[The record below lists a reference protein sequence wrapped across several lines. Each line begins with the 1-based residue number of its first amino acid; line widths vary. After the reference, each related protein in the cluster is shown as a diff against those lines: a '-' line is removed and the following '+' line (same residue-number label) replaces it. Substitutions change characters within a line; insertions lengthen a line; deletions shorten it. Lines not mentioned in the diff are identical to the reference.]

1 MSHARVLDRAESVLV
16 VIDVQEAYRGVT
28 VEHERMVRG
37 VRRLVEAAKILNI
50 PVLATE
56 QYPKGLGHL
65 MAEVCETLP
74 AGLEVI
80 EKLSLSCYGEARFAE
95 RLDGLKRR
103 HVLVCGIETHACVN
117 QTAHD
122 LLHRGYVVHV
132 PFDATSS
139 RFEHDYR
146 VGWEKIIGS
155 GAVPTTVEM
164 ACLEWIRTAQAP
176 EFKAI
181 QKVIK

>member
-1 MSHARVLDRAESVLV
+1 
-16 VIDVQEAYRGVT
+16 
-28 VEHERMVRG
+28 
-37 VRRLVEAAKILNI
+37 
-50 PVLATE
+50 
-56 QYPKGLGHL
+56 
-65 MAEVCETLP
+65 LP
-74 AGLEVI
+74 AGLEVV

-103 HVLVCGIETHACVN
+103 QALVCGIETHACVN

-122 LLHRGYVVHV
+122 LLDRGYMVHI

-181 QKVIK
+181 QKLIK